1 MTKRKAPNRVPNLIR
16 ELLSTRSAVSAGEVA
31 EAAEITRQAAHYHL
45 SHMVQAGEL
54 FLRGAGRGA
63 HYVVAA
69 AFARAYPIASLDEDA
84 VWREIV
90 AARRELEALPANV
103 RSILG
108 YTFTEMMNN
117 AIDHSRGEQADVR
130 LWIGRE
136 MIAFEILDDGIG
148 AFRSVRERME
158 LPNDL
163 AALQEIEKG
172 KATTAPD
179 RHTGEGIF
187 FASRAVDVFLLE
199 SGELRWTVDNLR
211 DDIAVGDLA
220 ARPGTRVRC
229 EISRNSQRVLS
240 EVFGRYTVDQ
250 DVPAFRRTSVRVR
263 LFEVGER
270 FVSRSEAKRLANRL
284 EGFEEVELDFDG
296 VKEVG
301 QGFADELFRVWARDH
316 PSTRLLP
323 INASAAVRWTISRV
337 VQDSS

>member
-1 MTKRKAPNRVPNLIR
+1 
-16 ELLSTRSAVSAGEVA
+16 
-31 EAAEITRQAAHYHL
+31 
-45 SHMVQAGEL
+45 
-54 FLRGAGRGA
+54 
-63 HYVVAA
+63 
-69 AFARAYPIASLDEDA
+69 
-84 VWREIV
+84 
-90 AARRELEALPANV
+90 
-103 RSILG
+103 
-108 YTFTEMMNN
+108 
-117 AIDHSRGEQADVR
+117 
-130 LWIGRE
+130 

-270 FVSRSEAKRLANRL
+270 FVSRSEAKRLASRL

-316 PSTRLLP
+316 PRTRLLP

-337 VQDSS
+337 VQDSG

>member
-316 PSTRLLP
+316 PSTRLLR

>member
-16 ELLSTRSAVSAGEVA
+16 ELLSTRSAVSSGEVA

-90 AARRELEALPANV
+90 AATRELEALPANV

-316 PSTRLLP
+316 PSTRLLR

-337 VQDSS
+337 VQDSG